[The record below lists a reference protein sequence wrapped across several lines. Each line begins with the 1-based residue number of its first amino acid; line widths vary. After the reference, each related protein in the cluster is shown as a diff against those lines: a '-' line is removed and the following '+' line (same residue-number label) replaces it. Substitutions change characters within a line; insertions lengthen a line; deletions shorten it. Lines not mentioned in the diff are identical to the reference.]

1 MAAPLPLRIK
11 ELKAKK
17 QLLYNI
23 EYLDRGAVTVWRIL
37 DGNFSE

>member
-1 MAAPLPLRIK
+1 MAAPLPLK
-11 ELKAKK
+11 EFKPKK
-17 QLLYNI
+17 KLLYNI